1 MNSQEPFIWVLD
13 RREDEVLDI
22 TTTDQDF
29 KDCELESDVCNS
41 IALYGVYLGFMFLS
55 KNLGIR
61 VGDLKVN
68 VLSILVTGQKDST

>member
-22 TTTDQDF
+22 TVSDQDF
-29 KDCELESDVCNS
+29 KDCEHESDVCNS
-41 IALYGVYLGFMFLS
+41 IELYGVYLGFIFLS

-68 VLSILVTGQKDST
+68 VLSVLVTGQKD